1 MVARQRTP
9 AARGD
14 CGIRDGWKGDG
25 LDLQYVRV
33 TAVDAEGRRVRSA
46 RDSVKFAVSGAAT
59 LLAVDDGDP
68 NTDLLFKNVD
78 EKPLM
83 DGSLLVIL
91 RAKPAVGAVTL
102 TATAAHLPPL
112 TVELKTVK

>member
-1 MVARQRTP
+1 MRNCRCGAERFGFRTIEFGP
-9 AARGD
+9 DFGFRLNGRKVWLQ
-14 CGIRDGWKGDG
+14 GIANHADYG
-25 LDLQYVRV
+25 
-33 TAVDAEGRRVRSA
+33 AVGC
-46 RDSVKFAVSGAAT
+46 AAT

-68 NTDLLFKNVD
+68 NTDLLFKGVD

-83 DGSLLVIL
+83 DGSLLAIL

-112 TVELKTVK
+112 TVDLMTVK